1 MLAEVSQSRRVM
13 EGVPPTFELLPG
25 AGVFGALLVG
35 HRGRVVG
42 VLEDCQIRFCACV
55 WSARYVS
62 CAMARR
68 TARRRLNSWTV
79 ASPPFSLSLVSRRRY
94 VQVAAPRRGDTSR
107 SCRGCEWLKA
117 VRRQVFVVWNVAG
130 DKGLI
135 EQAVS
140 RVAWLMVLLE
150 GFAGRAQRAPRPA
163 LGLLACEGGG

>member
-1 MLAEVSQSRRVM
+1 
-13 EGVPPTFELLPG
+13 
-25 AGVFGALLVG
+25 
-35 HRGRVVG
+35 
-42 VLEDCQIRFCACV
+42 
-55 WSARYVS
+55 
-62 CAMARR
+62 MARR

-94 VQVAAPRRGDTSR
+94 VQVAASGREDTSC

-117 VRRQVFVVWNVAG
+117 VRRQVFVVWDVAG

-150 GFAGRAQRAPRPA
+150 GLAGRAQRAPRRH
-163 LGLLACEGGG
+163 LTCACEGGG